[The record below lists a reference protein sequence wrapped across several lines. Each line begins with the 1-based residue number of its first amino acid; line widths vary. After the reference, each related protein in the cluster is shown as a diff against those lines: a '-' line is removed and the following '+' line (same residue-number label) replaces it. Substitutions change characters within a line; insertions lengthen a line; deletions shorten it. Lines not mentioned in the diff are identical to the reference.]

1 MANPVIV
8 KAAEEALKFAN
19 KAADMVTD
27 TKKYTDGVNE
37 LVETEGYHLRN
48 DIIRESTELTDKEK
62 LEASHRNDEAL
73 QQQKT
78 KAGEDIQKEREQ
90 LAKVLLTVASGGVNL
105 VVDGAKKLFKPAP
118 IEVTEVAEEALP
130 EGKPETVI
138 EIAAENE

>member
-1 MANPVIV
+1 MPNPVIV

-48 DIIRESTELTDKEK
+48 EIIRESTELTDKEK

-105 VVDGAKKLFKPAP
+105 AVDGVKKLFKPAP
-118 IEVTEVAEEALP
+118 IDVTNAATDALP
-130 EGKPETVI
+130 EGEPETVI
-138 EIAAENE
+138 EVPLDGE